1 MNASLSVQ
9 VFYILARCPYYKEGQ
24 REKDKTGIKRLLSN
38 GTYTAAFPLHDVRHA
53 EESGKHAGVG
63 HITVH
68 LHEHNATFRACSA
81 VA

>member
-1 MNASLSVQ
+1 MNPSLSVQ

-24 REKDKTGIKRLLSN
+24 RDKDKTGIKRLLSN
-38 GTYTAAFPLHDVRHA
+38 GTYTAAFPLHDVRHM
-53 EESGKHAGVG
+53 EESGNMLGVK

-68 LHEHNATFRACSA
+68 LRKHNTTFRACSA